1 MKRIILEIYRSP
13 PASLAAFTAVVLF
26 LWAIMSL
33 IRPKGWRTFNLILIP
48 FSVVGVMFATLIG
61 REAGGEFEAYL
72 IPFEKWQW
80 ALEQPEYYREM
91 FMNGLLFVP
100 FGTAAAY
107 LLSEKREI
115 AARILPAVT
124 AALIVSSAV
133 EYLQYRLNVGYFDID
148 DILCNVLGAF
158 LGSAHLL
165 LARLIP
171 PAIDFFSGI
180 GKRTRKD
187 RQ

>member
-33 IRPKGWRTFNLILIP
+33 IRPKGWRTFNLILLP
-48 FSVVGVMFATLIG
+48 LSVIGVALATLVG
-61 REAGGEFEAYL
+61 RETGEEFEAYL
-72 IPFEKWQW
+72 IPFEKWRW

-100 FGTAAAY
+100 FGTAASY
-107 LLSEKREI
+107 LLPEKRRL
-115 AARILPAVT
+115 AARILLAVFL
-124 AALIVSSAV
+124 AALVSAAV

-158 LGSAHLL
+158 FGSAHLL
-165 LARLIP
+165 LAPLIP
-171 PAIDFFSGI
+171 PSIDYFTDI
-180 GKRTRKD
+180 GKRFRKD

>member
-1 MKRIILEIYRSP
+1 MKRFILEIYRSS
-13 PASLAAFTAVVLF
+13 PASLAIAAAVILF

-48 FSVVGVMFATLIG
+48 LSLIGVAFATLIG
-61 REAGGEFEAYL
+61 RTAGGEHAVYL

-80 ALEQPEYYREM
+80 ALIQPEYYREM

-100 FGTAAAY
+100 FGTAASY
-107 LLSEKREI
+107 LLSEKHGL

-124 AALIVSSAV
+124 AALIISSAV

-158 LGSAHLL
+158 FGSAHLL
-165 LARLIP
+165 LAPLIP
-171 PAIDFFSGI
+171 PSIDYFTDI
-180 GKRTRKD
+180 GKRFRKD